1 MAEKVNCTTLK
12 KMMERL
18 EKTAKAS
25 NDKLNDKLDM
35 LCSEIIGLREKLE
48 SQVEAT
54 NELKRSLTFMG
65 QELDDVK
72 KENSSIKKELKVVNL
87 SNEKLTKKMVEL
99 EMKEKAHHFEL
110 NKVQNWLQGNNV
122 ELHGIP
128 VVDSDEKVEKIAMS
142 VLKKIDPKVERGQIG
157 IIRRMRPVKAETSQ
171 EKKDGKRMFNPILI
185 GFKSREMK
193 DKIMMGKRKL
203 ADASFSDVN
212 ASVVYVNENLT
223 KSSRIL
229 LGHARRFCRENDW
242 KYA

>member
-18 EKTAKAS
+18 EKTTKAS
-25 NDKLNDKLDM
+25 NDKLDM
-35 LCSEIIGLREKLE
+35 LCSEIMGLREKLE
-48 SQVEAT
+48 SQVEA
-54 NELKRSLTFMG
+54 NNKLKRSLIFMG
-65 QELDDVK
+65 QELEDVK
-72 KENSSIKKELKVVNL
+72 NENSSIKKELKVVNL
-87 SNEKLTKKMVEL
+87 SNEKLTKKVVEL
-99 EMKEKAHHFEL
+99 EVKEKAHHFEL

-157 IIRRMRPVKAETSQ
+157 TIRRMRPVKAETSQ

-203 ADASFSDVN
+203 ANASFSDVN
-212 ASVVYVNENLT
+212 ASDVYVNENLT

-229 LGHARRFCRENDW
+229 LVMLGDSVG
-242 KYA
+242 KTTGSTLG

>member
-1 MAEKVNCTTLK
+1 MKMAEKVNCTTLK

-18 EKTAKAS
+18 EKTTKAS
-25 NDKLNDKLDM
+25 NDKLDM

-54 NELKRSLTFMG
+54 NELKRSLIFMG

-128 VVDSDEKVEKIAMS
+128 VVDSNEKV
-142 VLKKIDPKVERGQIG
+142 
-157 IIRRMRPVKAETSQ
+157 
-171 EKKDGKRMFNPILI
+171 
-185 GFKSREMK
+185 
-193 DKIMMGKRKL
+193 
-203 ADASFSDVN
+203 
-212 ASVVYVNENLT
+212 
-223 KSSRIL
+223 
-229 LGHARRFCRENDW
+229 
-242 KYA
+242 

>member
-1 MAEKVNCTTLK
+1 MKMAEKVNCTTLK

-18 EKTAKAS
+18 EKTTKAS
-25 NDKLNDKLDM
+25 NDKLDM

-54 NELKRSLTFMG
+54 NELKRSLIFMG

-99 EMKEKAHHFEL
+99 EMKEKAHHIEL

-128 VVDSDEKVEKIAMS
+128 VVDSNEKV
-142 VLKKIDPKVERGQIG
+142 
-157 IIRRMRPVKAETSQ
+157 
-171 EKKDGKRMFNPILI
+171 
-185 GFKSREMK
+185 
-193 DKIMMGKRKL
+193 
-203 ADASFSDVN
+203 
-212 ASVVYVNENLT
+212 
-223 KSSRIL
+223 
-229 LGHARRFCRENDW
+229 
-242 KYA
+242 